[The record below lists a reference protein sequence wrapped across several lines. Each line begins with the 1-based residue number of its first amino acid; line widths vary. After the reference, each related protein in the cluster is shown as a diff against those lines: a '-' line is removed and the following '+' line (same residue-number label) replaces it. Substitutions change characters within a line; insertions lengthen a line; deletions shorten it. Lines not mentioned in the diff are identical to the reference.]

1 LLTAAAERQR
11 VGRFDEAIQILQR
24 AVALAPSEPAAW
36 VALADGFC
44 LARRPE
50 AALGVCDRALEAVR
64 PQSDVLCA
72 KARALQDLSRVS
84 EAQALYEQ
92 AVALD
97 ADNASAR
104 TGLALAALERGE
116 WAAAESLAAPL
127 SGPAIEWIRARAALG
142 RRDLERARAL
152 TAGMLAR
159 TRLSPDQTAETAL
172 LLGEALDGLG
182 RAAEAFQAFTRG
194 KQALRAL
201 YAERAAGRE
210 SEVARLE
217 RLAAWFRSADPAPW
231 QAAPAATTAPR
242 ASGHA
247 FLVGF
252 PRSGTTLLEQAL
264 AGHSDLVSVEEAPTL
279 AAASA
284 TLMTDGDALDR
295 LATLSPTEA
304 ETWRARYWAEV
315 DRAGVDP
322 RGKVL
327 LDKAPAATALLPLV
341 AKLFPDARVF
351 FPVRDPRDV
360 VLSCF
365 RNSFQ
370 MNALTYAFTDL
381 GETARCYAATMTL
394 AELYRSILPLSVTDV
409 RFESLVGDFPAV
421 LACVAGAL
429 GLDVQP
435 RMLDVA
441 ATAGDRSIRTPS
453 AQQVRAGL
461 NRDGV
466 GRWRAYSAELA
477 AVTPLLEMWIDR
489 FGYDGGAAG

>member
-1 LLTAAAERQR
+1 L
-11 VGRFDEAIQILQR
+11 DEAIQILQR
-24 AVALAPSEPAAW
+24 ATALAPSEPAPW
-36 VALADGFC
+36 VALADGLC

-50 AALGVCDRALEAVR
+50 AALGVCDRGLEAV
-64 PQSDVLCA
+64 QAKSDLLCA
-72 KARALQDLSRVS
+72 KARALQGLSRVS
-84 EAQALYEQ
+84 EARALYEQ
-92 AVALD
+92 ALALD
-97 ADNASAR
+97 GGSAAAR
-104 TGLALAALERGE
+104 TGLALAALERGD
-116 WAAAESLAAPL
+116 WPAAESLAAPL

-142 RRDLERARAL
+142 RGDHERARGLA
-152 TAGMLAR
+152 AGLLAHPG
-159 TRLSPDQTAETAL
+159 LSPDQTAETAL

-182 RAAEAFQAFTRG
+182 RAPEAFQAFTRG

-210 SEVARLE
+210 SELARLE
-217 RLAAWFRSADPAPW
+217 RLAGWFRSADPAPW
-231 QAAPAATTAPR
+231 QAAPPAISAPGV
-242 ASGHA
+242 SGHA

-264 AGHSDLVSVEEAPTL
+264 AGHSDLVSIEEAPTL

-284 TLMTDGDALDR
+284 ALMADDDALHR
-295 LATLSPTEA
+295 LAALSPAEA
-304 ETWRARYWAEV
+304 ETWRAHYWAEV

-322 RGKVL
+322 RGKVV

-341 AKLFPDARVF
+341 AKLFPDARILF
-351 FPVRDPRDV
+351 AVRDPRDV

-381 GETARCYAATMTL
+381 GETARCYAATMAL
-394 AELYRSILPLSVTDV
+394 ADLYRSLLPLSVSEV
-409 RFESLVGDFPAV
+409 RFESLVADFPAE
-421 LACVAGAL
+421 LARVAGEL
-429 GLDVQP
+429 GRGVQP
-435 RMLDVA
+435 RMLDLA

-466 GRWRAYSAELA
+466 GRWRAYAAELGVVA
-477 AVTPLLEMWIDR
+477 PALERWIDR
-489 FGYDGGAAG
+489 FGYDAGAAG